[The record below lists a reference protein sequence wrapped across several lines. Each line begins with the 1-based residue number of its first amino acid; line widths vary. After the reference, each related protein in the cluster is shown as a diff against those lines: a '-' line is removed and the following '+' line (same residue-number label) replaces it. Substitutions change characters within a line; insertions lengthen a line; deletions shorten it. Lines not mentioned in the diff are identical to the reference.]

1 MALKTLEVNIAR
13 SKPSGQHINI
23 KTKKINLIVF
33 LKATL
38 IIKLKLFDS
47 YELPENVYCYKEQNL
62 RMLLLLF
69 LFFYFLLFFL
79 W

>member
-1 MALKTLEVNIAR
+1 MALKTPEVNITR

-33 LKATL
+33 LKTTL

-47 YELPENVYCYKEQNL
+47 YELLENIYCYKGQNL
-62 RMLLLLF
+62 RMLLF
-69 LFFYFLLFFL
+69 SFIYFFYFL